1 MHPLSVRI
9 ITRDSQLQKEIHQ
22 QFDLQTN
29 FRRLGLLKIFLR
41 ALLNLRYR

>member
-9 ITRDSQLQKEIHQ
+9 ITRDTQLQKEIHQ
-22 QFDLQTN
+22 EYDLQTR
-29 FRRLGLLKIFLR
+29 FPRWGLLKIFVR